1 MGALHSQNS
10 RSTLPTP
17 LHQLHS
23 TPPFIV
29 HSVWESS
36 TPQIPEVQLPV
47 PHRPNEQ
54 AAAQF
59 SPPNFSHFP
68 AGPACKLSSPFL
80 FPSLLPCVPARRPA
94 PACPLDRAE
103 ACTGVPPIPRGGHHR
118 RAPSRRASGWR
129 RGGPRPRRGGSCSRL
144 RRRAPCPRGAES
156 RARQSLGV
164 APGAPRSGREA
175 RAPGL
180 GERQR

>member
-1 MGALHSQNS
+1 MGALHSQYS

-29 HSVWESS
+29 HSVRRAPLHKSQRFSS
-36 TPQIPEVQLPV
+36 LCPTGPTSKQRPSSAHLTSLTSTRV
-47 PHRPNEQ
+47 PLVSCLHP
-54 AAAQF
+54 F
-59 SPPNFSHFP
+59 SSHP
-68 AGPACKLSSPFL
+68 SSRV
-80 FPSLLPCVPARRPA
+80 C
-94 PACPLDRAE
+94 
-103 ACTGVPPIPRGGHHR
+103 PRGGLHR

-129 RGGPRPRRGGSCSRL
+129 WGGPRPRRGGSCSRL

-164 APGAPRSGREA
+164 APGAPRSARMQAAAAGRRETAAGMLAPAGCSAAGSTA
-175 RAPGL
+175 R
-180 GERQR
+180 EEC

>member
-59 SPPNFSHFP
+59 SPPNFSHFH
-68 AGPACKLSSPFL
+68 AGPVRKLSSTSISTLPVL
-80 FPSLLPCVPARRPA
+80 PPSSRVCPKGSPALMAPALPRCSASASAAPARVA
-94 PACPLDRAE
+94 KLQ
-103 ACTGVPPIPRGGHHR
+103 VPSMAATCDTNPGGLM
-118 RAPSRRASGWR
+118 
-129 RGGPRPRRGGSCSRL
+129 L
-144 RRRAPCPRGAES
+144 RRRPSAGA
-156 RARQSLGV
+156 RLGGISDSWS
-164 APGAPRSGREA
+164 AAASPG
-175 RAPGL
+175 GL
-180 GERQR
+180 RQRQRRCEP

>member
-59 SPPNFSHFP
+59 SPPNFSHFH

-80 FPSLLPCVPARRPA
+80 FPIPPPVCA
-94 PACPLDRAE
+94 RAE
-103 ACTGVPPIPRGGHHR
+103 ACTGVPPRPRRGHHR
-118 RAPSRRASGWR
+118 SAPSRRALGWR
-129 RGGPRPRRGGSCSRL
+129 RGGPRPRRGGSRSRL
-144 RRRAPCPRGAES
+144 RRRAPHPRGADS
-156 RARQSLGV
+156 RARQSLSV
-164 APGAPRSGREA
+164 VPGAPRSGREA

>member
-1 MGALHSQNS
+1 MPQKLRACLGALHSQNS

-59 SPPNFSHFP
+59 SPPNFSHFH

-80 FPSLLPCVPARRPA
+80 FPIPPPVCA
-94 PACPLDRAE
+94 RAE
-103 ACTGVPPIPRGGHHR
+103 ACTSVP
-118 RAPSRRASGWR
+118 
-129 RGGPRPRRGGSCSRL
+129 PRPRRGQHWRAPRPRGGL
-144 RRRAPCPRGAES
+144 HRRAPYPARRPPPACPLT
-156 RARQSLGV
+156 ARFGV
-164 APGAPRSGREA
+164 AAGRPKAEA
-175 RAPGL
+175 G
-180 GERQR
+180 RQP